1 MTNWEK
7 TGVALIMC
15 LAVSGCKTWNCG
27 CPMSS
32 VEVEALPVAGCTL
45 AIPSVEGGPAI
56 DTGHTNNQQPATG
69 N

>member
-1 MTNWEK
+1 
-7 TGVALIMC
+7 MC

-45 AIPSVEGGPAI
+45 AIPSVEGGPAV